1 MTDPITEAELASR
14 RDQMVRDQ
22 LLDRGISHP
31 GVLAAMREVPRHEFV
46 AAAQRALA
54 YDDRPLS
61 VGYGQTISQPYM
73 VAVMTEALDPHL
85 HERVLEVGTG
95 SGYQAAVLARLVCEV
110 ISIEYVP
117 ELAEQARE
125 TLQRLG
131 ITNVNITCGDGTLG
145 YPGRQPYDGI
155 MVTAGAP
162 AVPGP
167 LLAQLNEGGRI
178 VMPVGSQMYQE
189 LVVIRRHEGQ
199 IIEERREG
207 CVFVPLKGKYGWGSG
222 R

>member
-1 MTDPITEAELASR
+1 MTDPIAEAELASR

-22 LLDRGISHP
+22 LVDRGISHP

-46 AAAQRALA
+46 AVAQRAFA

-95 SGYQAAVLARLVCEV
+95 TGYQAAVLARLVREV

-125 TLQRLG
+125 PLRRLG
-131 ITNVNITCGDGTLG
+131 ITNVTIIMGDGTLG
-145 YPGRQPYDGI
+145 YPPREPYDGI
-155 MVTAGAP
+155 IVTAGAP
-162 AVPGP
+162 AVPET
-167 LLAQLNEGGRI
+167 LIAQLNEGGRI
-178 VMPVGSQMYQE
+178 VIPVGSQMYQE
-189 LVVIRRHEGQ
+189 LVVLRRQAGKIH
-199 IIEERREG
+199 EERREG
-207 CVFVPLKGKYGWGSG
+207 CVFVPLRGQYGWG